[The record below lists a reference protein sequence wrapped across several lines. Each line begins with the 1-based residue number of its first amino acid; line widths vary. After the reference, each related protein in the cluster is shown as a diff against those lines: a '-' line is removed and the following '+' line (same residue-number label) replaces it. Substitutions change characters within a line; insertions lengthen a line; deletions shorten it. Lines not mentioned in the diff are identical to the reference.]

1 MKELENTLITI
12 TKEKQR
18 DNLLVKISEEYLN
31 QRNYVKSLAL
41 ISDINQSAVKAKAL
55 IYCIVSIR
63 SLGFIPELKWFYY
76 ELQKL
81 TSQLTS
87 HKNEQLLKSIYLDLY
102 KYDIDQNEIDI
113 KQLSFLVLNND
124 KIKFQ
129 KDKIILNIIDSHVK
143 YGDFALNDSLLNSIS
158 NRFDR
163 INGVLIISKSL
174 VKRSQTQKALEIIEK
189 HLHNAD
195 DIDTV
200 LGKIIE
206 LLIDFKQFK
215 LSMNLVK
222 RIEDN
227 SLKSF
232 LLQELSIKCFKINK
246 VLLSNSA
253 LKLAHE
259 TTLKI
264 KDDLFKIFGLVGMAE
279 TYVKLGKLPEFERI
293 IKDIDLLKNTQEE
306 IFKENIE
313 GVLEKKFTAI
323 KLYTGDIELT
333 KQLIKKRNNSLDLVD
348 IIPHL
353 IKNGFIKFAI
363 STLDNITDLNIRL
376 LSISKIAHELKLT
389 GEKKISN
396 QLIDDLISEIK
407 KCKNGTIKDKT
418 IIKIMVDL
426 LEVGDFCSAEI
437 IDRTVSGAGFQMKNW
452 KNILH
457 TSGLKLDNVRF
468 YEKINQI
475 ESKELRKLCEQ
486 EWLLKGRILDFDKK
500 NSVHPIILCSR
511 DLSTLSTVV
520 SYNVLNQIYFGKTTE
535 EQIGRYLETFDLQ
548 WAIDIK
554 NQLPN

>member
-227 SLKSF
+227 SF
-232 LLQELSIKCFKINK
+232 NK
-246 VLLSNSA
+246 V
-253 LKLAHE
+253 
-259 TTLKI
+259 
-264 KDDLFKIFGLVGMAE
+264 F
-279 TYVKLGKLPEFERI
+279 
-293 IKDIDLLKNTQEE
+293 
-306 IFKENIE
+306 
-313 GVLEKKFTAI
+313 
-323 KLYTGDIELT
+323 
-333 KQLIKKRNNSLDLVD
+333 
-348 IIPHL
+348 
-353 IKNGFIKFAI
+353 
-363 STLDNITDLNIRL
+363 
-376 LSISKIAHELKLT
+376 
-389 GEKKISN
+389 
-396 QLIDDLISEIK
+396 
-407 KCKNGTIKDKT
+407 
-418 IIKIMVDL
+418 
-426 LEVGDFCSAEI
+426 
-437 IDRTVSGAGFQMKNW
+437 
-452 KNILH
+452 
-457 TSGLKLDNVRF
+457 
-468 YEKINQI
+468 
-475 ESKELRKLCEQ
+475 
-486 EWLLKGRILDFDKK
+486 
-500 NSVHPIILCSR
+500 
-511 DLSTLSTVV
+511 
-520 SYNVLNQIYFGKTTE
+520 
-535 EQIGRYLETFDLQ
+535 
-548 WAIDIK
+548 
-554 NQLPN
+554 